1 MNAENERTTVR
12 AGVTLVELLLGVV
25 LLMVALAAIL
35 GGYLGQQT
43 LNEHARNLTLAV
55 QDAGRVIE
63 EMRNQNRQYN
73 TPMANPPGTF
83 ASWDAWMSTVPVVVP
98 PEPKD
103 GGGPKSLASA
113 PEANERIVVTCQGT
127 DALGVL
133 QNCPSTQMGTE
144 WQVAGPAGTLNPLRI
159 TVAVCWRHRGRTIG
173 ECAWDGIKLTATD
186 SNGNGVIES
195 PAMLTTLVTCRG

>member
-1 MNAENERTTVR
+1 MTR
-12 AGVTLVELLLGVV
+12 AGMTMVELLLS
-25 LLMVALAAIL
+25 VALLAVAMAAIV

-55 QDAGRVIE
+55 QDADRVIE
-63 EMRNQNRQYN
+63 EMRDQNKQCN
-73 TPMANPPGTF
+73 ATPTAKPPGAFTD
-83 ASWDAWMSTVPVVVP
+83 WDAWMKTVPVAVP
-98 PEPKD
+98 PLPAD
-103 GGGPKSLASA
+103 GGGPKNLASS

-127 DALGVL
+127 DAVGAL
-133 QNCPSTQMGTE
+133 QNCPATQMGTE

-173 ECAWDGIKLTATD
+173 ECAWDGIKLSPTD